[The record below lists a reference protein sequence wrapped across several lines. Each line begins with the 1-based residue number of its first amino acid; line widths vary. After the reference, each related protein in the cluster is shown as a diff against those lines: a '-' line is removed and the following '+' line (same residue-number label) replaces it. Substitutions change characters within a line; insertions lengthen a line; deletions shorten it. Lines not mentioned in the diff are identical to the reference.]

1 MLPGQNQD
9 AIAIEMMEKQNQR
22 DLESQQD
29 DFIAL
34 HEPAQLTSYIQD
46 RIAVDDTGAG
56 IFGALHH
63 INTDGSTVKRKANPN
78 DAFVDPDLIPD
89 EGEQPPAWSV
99 GRTKLDNELESEFL
113 TTPFE
118 TYSLMRGKVNGFL
131 GSTLKCVGRLKGL
144 CRVIEDKDA
153 PSLLPKALMDA
164 LMKPTTYC
172 IRLYA
177 LRGVKLAALDTDIF
191 GKPQNSDPYLK
202 VSLGKKIFNDR
213 ENAVDD
219 AVDVDFYKM
228 ITFETQLPGISQ
240 LKVHV
245 YDKDLIGID
254 DVIGST
260 VIDLEDR
267 WFDARWQDYGQEN
280 MIKPGDDAT
289 DPSKVRL
296 ATKPVERRGLYVPG
310 ITQERGKF
318 ECWVDI
324 LSSAQDS
331 TFPPDDI
338 ALPPKQIFEV
348 RVVVWKAKNVP
359 PQDTFEG
366 MSDLFV
372 KVWPEGCDIQET
384 DTHWRAK
391 KGKASWN
398 YRMLFD
404 VELGHNTRAMKFPY
418 LHIQL
423 WDRDLLKW
431 SDCAGEGMIDLGPY
445 YRKAYKRNIAIKLF
459 EKKKGMAAK
468 RAAKRAKKS
477 RANLEDLLLNDT
489 GDDIPPE
496 EEEEEKD
503 ETADLDGFGVIG
515 ETPTSPTS
523 TAGTVSSPTAGA
535 TTAATASSGTNYAQ
549 GKQLIPDREQ
559 RDSDDDDDEDHFNDT
574 GMGALPSNVALSS
587 SKQQRKMLLAKPKKT
602 NFKKIEAK
610 RQARLAELAAKK
622 KAEED
627 AAAKA
632 AGTAPAPWY
641 SPILFWRKP
650 ADPNAAADGSK
661 EKLLNAD
668 GEANDL
674 ENGGALEKTEEEKK
688 KDDDDEAKEFIT
700 SLKNMTGLWDID
712 PDDSAWYHLENRDKN
727 DPTKVTPMGSI
738 CYSIQIWP
746 KDKAT
751 VMAVGAARSEP
762 NTNPFLPP
770 PVGRLKFSLYVS
782 RVLLVSPDW
791 LVVSVL

>member
-1 MLPGQNQD
+1 
-9 AIAIEMMEKQNQR
+9 
-22 DLESQQD
+22 
-29 DFIAL
+29 
-34 HEPAQLTSYIQD
+34 
-46 RIAVDDTGAG
+46 
-56 IFGALHH
+56 
-63 INTDGSTVKRKANPN
+63 
-78 DAFVDPDLIPD
+78 
-89 EGEQPPAWSV
+89 
-99 GRTKLDNELESEFL
+99 
-113 TTPFE
+113 
-118 TYSLMRGKVNGFL
+118 
-131 GSTLKCVGRLKGL
+131 
-144 CRVIEDKDA
+144 
-153 PSLLPKALMDA
+153 
-164 LMKPTTYC
+164 MKPLTYC

-202 VSLGKKIFNDR
+202 VSLGKKTFNDR

-240 LKVHV
+240 LKIHV

-267 WFDARWQDYGQEN
+267 WFDHRWQSYGEEN
-280 MIKPGDDAT
+280 MIKPGDDAQ
-289 DPSKVRL
+289 DPSRVRL

-310 ITQERGKF
+310 ISQERGKL

-324 LSSAQDS
+324 LSSAQDA

-348 RVVVWKAKNVP
+348 RVVLWKAKNVP

-372 KVWPEGCDIQET
+372 KVWPEGCDVQET

-398 YRMLFD
+398 WRMLFD

-418 LHIQL
+418 LHLQL

-459 EKKKGMAAK
+459 EKKKGVAAK
-468 RAAKRAKKS
+468 RAAKRAKKH
-477 RANLEDLLLNDT
+477 RANVDDIFNNDF
-489 GDDIPPE
+489 GEDIPPE
-496 EEEEEKD
+496 EDEEEGATGD
-503 ETADLDGFGVIG
+503 AIADGAVDLQGFGVIG
-515 ETPTSPTS
+515 ESSAPPSQQQMVRSAKTTSGS
-523 TAGTVSSPTAGA
+523 ESPGPA
-535 TTAATASSGTNYAQ
+535 YAQ
-549 GKQLIPDREQ
+549 GQQLLPNRDQ
-559 RDSDDDDDEDHFNDT
+559 RDSDDDDDDDLHNDT
-574 GMGALPSNVALSS
+574 GMGALPTNIALSAS
-587 SKQQRKMLLAKPKKT
+587 GLTRDKQQQRTMLLAKPKKT
-602 NFKKIEAK
+602 NFKKQKAL
-610 RQARLAELAAKK
+610 QAAAIARKQALL
-622 KAEED
+622 KAEEEKNQ
-627 AAAKA
+627 AAA
-632 AGTAPAPWY
+632 TATPRPWY
-641 SPILFWRKP
+641 AFWRTQDD
-650 ADPNAAADGSK
+650 AK
-661 EKLLNAD
+661 EKEKESLLNKD
-668 GEANDL
+668 GEANDV
-674 ENGGALEKTEEEKK
+674 ENNNAPQKSEEEKK

-700 SLKNMTGLWDID
+700 TIKNMTGLWDID

-770 PVGRLKFSLYVS
+770 PVGRLKFSLNPFVMGS
-782 RVLLVSPDW
+782 ELCGPALCAQFFCCLLCVAFILLMIFCQPF
-791 LVVSVL
+791 LNIIINLIFVVY